1 MRRTKEDAERT
12 RLRVIEAALV
22 MFSRHGYSGTT
33 LAMIA
38 QEAGY
43 SRGPIYWH
51 FRNKDDLYQ
60 EVLAYSQLPLE
71 TLLDNCRD
79 AGAPLQAVIRFADEW
94 LRLLV
99 EDDWFRRSFEILLNK
114 TELTEALRPT
124 LERERQLTS
133 KIVEGLADL
142 LTEVVKCKGGSYTPH
157 RVALLIYTQLMG
169 ITQSWLFAPELYDL
183 RHEKEF
189 FIESL
194 RKTLYAAGTV
204 TQNV

>member
-1 MRRTKEDAERT
+1 MRRTKEDAEKT

-71 TLLDNCRD
+71 RLLDDCRD
-79 AGAPLQAVIRFADEW
+79 AGQPAEAVIEFAAEW

-99 EDDWFRRSFEILLNK
+99 DDDWFRRSFEILLNK

-133 KIVEGLADL
+133 KILAGLADL
-142 LTEVVKCKGGSYTPH
+142 LSESVKDASGNYTP
-157 RVALLIYTQLMG
+157 RRLALLIYTQLMG
-169 ITQSWLFAPELYDL
+169 ITQSWLFAPDVYDL
-183 RHEKEF
+183 RQEQAF
-189 FIESL
+189 FVESL
-194 RKTLYAAGTV
+194 RTTLRRAVTV